1 MSGLK
6 RAGLAL
12 AAAIVVA
19 AAPSGQSAKPFTIEQ
34 VLAPGYPYELVAATG
49 ADRIAWIAY
58 EAGKRNVYTAAP
70 PEFSPVRL
78 TAHLTDDGVDLTS
91 LQLSADGAVAIY
103 IRGHA
108 PNRDGWIANP
118 TSDPRGGERAV
129 WAVRTSGGD
138 PWKLTELTGGAE
150 LSPDGKWVAF
160 AREGQIHAVPVAR
173 PRPGAAPADASEPFF
188 RVFGT
193 NGQPAW
199 SPDGQRLAFVS
210 QRTDHSFVGV
220 YTLAD
225 QRILY
230 LAPSVDRDS
239 SPTWSPDGKRIAFVR
254 RPGAPFGQQVAA
266 AAAGAAGRGRTGGRG
281 FAGFGR
287 GGREAGPADGLRR
300 AAFAGGYTNS
310 FWVADVTT
318 GEAREFWHNAPD
330 GDDFANAGNLEWAGE
345 HVVFRLDRNNWEH
358 YYAVAVDGST
368 TEPVDLTPGEGFAET
383 AELSADGR
391 YLYSGVNI
399 GDIDRRHVLK
409 SPVAGGP
416 PVAVTSGT
424 MIETYPVPLASGTTV
439 AVLSAGPAQPQS
451 VAVVDASGG
460 TPRTIYPDLSDF
472 PAADHVVP
480 EPVELTAA
488 DGLRFH
494 NQVFVPKDLKP
505 GDRRPALLFI
515 HGGPVRQMLLGYH
528 YRFFYHMAYAM
539 NQYFTR
545 QGYVT
550 MSVNYRSGIGYG
562 TEFRR
567 APNTGARGNAEYQDI
582 LAAGQYLAGRPDV
595 DPKRIGVWG
604 LSYGGILTAQALAR
618 NSDVFAA
625 GVDMAGIHLWGNS
638 IDPEDVSYESSS
650 IAAIDSW
657 KSPVLLLHGDDDRN
671 VAFSQ
676 TIGLVQLLRAKGI
689 HHELIVYP
697 DDVHDSLLHHRWLKA
712 FDATDD
718 FFRRFLSKEATAAGG
733 R

>member
-6 RAGLAL
+6 KMGISLLLAAL
-12 AAAIVVA
+12 AAAV
-19 AAPSGQSAKPFTIEQ
+19 PFGQAAKPFTIEQ
-34 VLAPGYPYELVAATG
+34 VLAPGYPYELVAASG

-58 EAGKRNVYTAAP
+58 EAGQRNVFTAAP
-70 PEFSPVRL
+70 PDFAPVRL
-78 TAHLTDDGVDLTS
+78 SANLTDDGVDLTS
-91 LQLSADGAVAIY
+91 LRISADGSVVIY

-129 WAVRTSGGD
+129 WAARTSGGD
-138 PWKLTELTGGAE
+138 PWKVVELTGTAE

-160 AREGQIHAVPVAR
+160 AQEGQIYAVPVAR
-173 PRPGAAPADASEPFF
+173 PRPNTPAAAAPPEPFF
-188 RVFGT
+188 KAFGQ
-193 NGQPAW
+193 NSGPVW

-210 QRTDHSFVGV
+210 QRTDHSFIGV
-220 YTLAD
+220 YTVAD
-225 QRILY
+225 QRLLY

-239 SPTWSPDGKRIAFVR
+239 SPTWSPDGKRIAYVR
-254 RPGAPFGQQVAA
+254 RPGATFTQIMAA
-266 AAAGAAGRGRTGGRG
+266 AAAGATGRGAPGGGRG
-281 FAGFGR
+281 AGGFGR
-287 GGREAGPADGLRR
+287 GGQEAGPADGLRR

-318 GEAREFWHNAPD
+318 GEAREFWHNPP
-330 GDDFANAGNLEWAGE
+330 GDEDFANAGNIEWAGDR
-345 HVVFRLDRNNWEH
+345 VVFRLDRNNWEH

-368 TEPVDLTPGEGFAET
+368 PEPVDLTPGEGFAET
-383 AELSADGR
+383 GELSADGK

-409 SPVAGGP
+409 SPVAGGAP
-416 PVAVTSGT
+416 AAVTSGT
-424 MIETYPVPLASGTTV
+424 MIETYPVPLASNTKV
-439 AVLSAGPAQPQS
+439 ALLSAGPAQPQS
-451 VAVVDASGG
+451 VAIVDASGG
-460 TPRTIYPDLSDF
+460 TPRTIFPDLAAF

-480 EPVELTAA
+480 EPVELTAS

-505 GDRRPALLFI
+505 GEKRPALLFI

-562 TEFRR
+562 TAFRR
-567 APNTGARGNAEYQDI
+567 AENTGARGNAEYLDI

-604 LSYGGILTAQALAR
+604 LSYGGVLTAQALAR
-618 NSDVFAA
+618 NSDIFAA
-625 GVDMAGIHLWGNS
+625 GVDMAGIHLWGNTV
-638 IDPEDVSYESSS
+638 DPESVSYPSSS
-650 IAAIDSW
+650 IAAIDTW
-657 KSPVLLLHGDDDRN
+657 TSPVLLLHGDDDRN

-676 TIGLVQLLRAKGI
+676 TVGLVQLLRAKGI

-697 DDVHDSLLHHRWLKA
+697 DDVHDSLLHYRWLKA
-712 FDATDD
+712 FGATDD
-718 FFRRFLSKEATAAGG
+718 FFRRVL
-733 R
+733 